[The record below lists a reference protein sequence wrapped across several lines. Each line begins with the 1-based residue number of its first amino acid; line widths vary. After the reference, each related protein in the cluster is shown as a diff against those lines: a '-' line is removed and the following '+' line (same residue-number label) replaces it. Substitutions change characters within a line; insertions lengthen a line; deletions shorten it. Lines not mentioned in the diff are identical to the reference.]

1 MPLKHGLERLKGK
14 GRSGMQEEI
23 VIVGAG
29 QAGAQV
35 AQSLRQGGFEGPLR
49 LIGDEPHPPYQRPP
63 LSKKFLAGEVG
74 AEGLWLR
81 PPAFFT
87 TNNID
92 HIPNT
97 KVVAIDRAA
106 KRLKLAN
113 GDTISYGK
121 LVLATGTNARFLKL
135 AGADKTG
142 VVTLRSIADV
152 NVIRDIL
159 QASNRIAIIGAG
171 YIGLEVAAVAKGL
184 GKEVTVIE
192 AQDRPMKRVVSQA
205 VSDYFTGLH
214 KNRGIDLRLNTGIE
228 SIDGGDSVAGVRLS
242 NGETV
247 PAELVLVA
255 VGAEPNDHLAAEAG
269 LEVDNGILV
278 DGCGQTSDPDIF
290 AAGDCTRF
298 YSSRYQRSVR
308 MESVQNAIDQ
318 AKAVAQALLGQDVD
332 YDPLPWFWSD
342 QYDIKLQIAG
352 LSEGYD
358 DTKLVG
364 APEAS
369 KFYVAY
375 LNNNRL
381 IAVDSINSPRSHMM
395 ARRVIGETWRE
406 DLLPEA

>member
-1 MPLKHGLERLKGK
+1 
-14 GRSGMQEEI
+14 MQEDI
-23 VIVGAG
+23 VIIGAG

-63 LSKKFLAGEVG
+63 LSKKFLAGEIG

-97 KVVAIDRAA
+97 RVVAIDRGA
-106 KRLKLAN
+106 KRLTLAN
-113 GDTISYGK
+113 GDTLPYGK
-121 LVLATGTNARFLKL
+121 LVLATGTNARLL
-135 AGADKTG
+135 TLEGADKKG

-159 QASNRIAIIGAG
+159 QKSSNVAIIGAG
-171 YIGLEVAAVAKGL
+171 YIGLEVAAVAKSL
-184 GKEVTVIE
+184 GRSVTVIE

-205 VSDYFTGLH
+205 VSDYFSGLH
-214 KNRGIDLRLNTGIE
+214 KARGIELRLNTGIE
-228 SIDGGDSVAGVRLS
+228 AIEGGDSVTGVRLS
-242 NGETV
+242 TGETV

-298 YSSRYQRSVR
+298 YSNRYQRSVR

-318 AKAVAQALLGQDVD
+318 AKAVAQALLGQEVD

-358 DTKLVG
+358 DTKVVG
-364 APEAS
+364 STEDS

-375 LNNNRL
+375 LHDGRL

-395 ARRVIGETWRE
+395 ARRVIGEPWRD

>member
-1 MPLKHGLERLKGK
+1 
-14 GRSGMQEEI
+14 MQEEI
-23 VIVGAG
+23 VIIGAG

-97 KVVAIDRAA
+97 RVASIDRTA
-106 KRLKLAN
+106 KRLTLEN
-113 GDTISYGK
+113 GDTLPFGK
-121 LVLATGTNARFLKL
+121 LVLATGTNARVLKL

-152 NVIRDIL
+152 ELIRYMM
-159 QASNRIAIIGAG
+159 QASSRIAIIGAG
-171 YIGLEVAAVAKGL
+171 YIGLEVAAVAKSL

-205 VSDYFTGLH
+205 VSDYFTSLH
-214 KNRGIDLRLNTGIE
+214 QGKGIDLKLNTGIE
-228 SIDGGDSVAGVRLS
+228 SLEGGDTVTGVKLTG
-242 NGETV
+242 GEIV

-255 VGAEPNDHLAAEAG
+255 VGAEPNDKLAEQAG

-298 YSSRYQRSVR
+298 YSGRYQRSVR

-318 AKAVAQALLGQDVD
+318 AKAVAQALLGQEVD

-358 DTKLVG
+358 DTKVVG
-364 APEAS
+364 APADS

-375 LNNNRL
+375 LKSGQL

-395 ARRVIGETWRE
+395 ARRVIGEAWRE

>member
-1 MPLKHGLERLKGK
+1 
-14 GRSGMQEEI
+14 MQEDI
-23 VIVGAG
+23 VIIGAG

-63 LSKKFLAGEVG
+63 LSKKFLAGEIG

-97 KVVAIDRAA
+97 RVVAIDRGA
-106 KRLKLAN
+106 KRLTLAN
-113 GDTISYGK
+113 GDTLSYGK
-121 LVLATGTNARFLKL
+121 LVLTTGTNARMLKL
-135 AGADKTG
+135 DGADKKG

-152 NVIRDIL
+152 DKIREIL
-159 QASNRIAIIGAG
+159 QTNSRVAIIGAG
-171 YIGLEVAAVAKGL
+171 YIGLEVAAVAKTL
-184 GKEVTVIE
+184 GKSVTVIE

-205 VSDYFTGLH
+205 VSDYFSGLH
-214 KNRGIDLRLNTGIE
+214 KGHGINLLLNTGIE
-228 SIDGGDSVAGVRLS
+228 AIEGGDSVTGVRLS
-242 NGETV
+242 TGETV
-247 PAELVLVA
+247 PAGLVLVA

-298 YSSRYQRSVR
+298 YSNRYQRSVR
-308 MESVQNAIDQ
+308 MESVHNAIDQ
-318 AKAVAQALLGQDVD
+318 AKAVAQALLGHEVD

-358 DTKLVG
+358 DIRVVG
-364 APEAS
+364 STENN

-375 LNNNRL
+375 LQDGRL

-395 ARRVIGETWRE
+395 ARRVVGEQWRD

>member
-1 MPLKHGLERLKGK
+1 
-14 GRSGMQEEI
+14 MQEEI
-23 VIVGAG
+23 VIIGAG

-49 LIGDEPHPPYQRPP
+49 LIGEEPHPPYQRPP

-92 HIPNT
+92 LIPNT
-97 KVVAIDRAA
+97 RVVAIDRAA

-113 GDTISYGK
+113 GDTLSYGK
-121 LVLATGTNARFLKL
+121 LVLATGTNARSLKL
-135 AGADKTG
+135 AGADKKG
-142 VVTLRSIADV
+142 VLTLRSIADV
-152 NVIRDIL
+152 NLIRDIL
-159 QASNRIAIIGAG
+159 QASRRIAIIGAG

-184 GKEVTVIE
+184 DKDVTVIE
-192 AQDRPMKRVVSQA
+192 AQDRPMKRVVSQT
-205 VSDYFTGLH
+205 VSDYFAGLH
-214 KNRGIDLRLNTGIE
+214 KGRGIDLRLNTGIE
-228 SIDGGDSVAGVRLS
+228 AIEGGDSATGVKLS
-242 NGETV
+242 SGEIV

-298 YSSRYQRSVR
+298 YSNRYQRSVR

-342 QYDIKLQIAG
+342 QFDIKLQIAG

-358 DTKLVG
+358 DTRVVG
-364 APEAS
+364 APAES

>member
-1 MPLKHGLERLKGK
+1 
-14 GRSGMQEEI
+14 MQEDI
-23 VIVGAG
+23 VIIGAG

-63 LSKKFLAGEVG
+63 LSKKFLAGEIG

-97 KVVAIDRAA
+97 RVVAIDRGA
-106 KRLKLAN
+106 KRLTLAN
-113 GDTISYGK
+113 GDTLSYGK
-121 LVLATGTNARFLKL
+121 LVLTTGTNARMLKL
-135 AGADKTG
+135 DGADKKG

-152 NVIRDIL
+152 DKIREIL
-159 QASNRIAIIGAG
+159 QTNSQVAIIGAG
-171 YIGLEVAAVAKGL
+171 YIGLEVAAVAKTL
-184 GKEVTVIE
+184 GKSVTVIE

-205 VSDYFTGLH
+205 VSDYFSGLH
-214 KNRGIDLRLNTGIE
+214 KGHGINLLLNTGIE
-228 SIDGGDSVAGVRLS
+228 AIEGGDSVTGVRLS
-242 NGETV
+242 TGETV
-247 PAELVLVA
+247 PAGLVLVA

-298 YSSRYQRSVR
+298 YSNRYQRSVR
-308 MESVQNAIDQ
+308 MESVHNAIDQ
-318 AKAVAQALLGQDVD
+318 AKAVAQALLGHEVD

-358 DTKLVG
+358 DIRVVG
-364 APEAS
+364 STENN

-375 LNNNRL
+375 LQDGRL

-395 ARRVIGETWRE
+395 ARRVVGEQWRD

>member
-1 MPLKHGLERLKGK
+1 
-14 GRSGMQEEI
+14 MQEDI
-23 VIVGAG
+23 VIIGAG

-63 LSKKFLAGEVG
+63 LSKKFLAGEIG

-97 KVVAIDRAA
+97 RVVAIDRGA
-106 KRLKLAN
+106 KRLTLAN
-113 GDTISYGK
+113 GDTLPYGK
-121 LVLATGTNARFLKL
+121 LVLATGTNARLL
-135 AGADKTG
+135 TLEGADKKG

-159 QASNRIAIIGAG
+159 QKSSNVAIIGAG
-171 YIGLEVAAVAKGL
+171 YIGLEVAAVAKSL
-184 GKEVTVIE
+184 GKSVTVIE

-205 VSDYFTGLH
+205 VSDYFSGLH
-214 KNRGIDLRLNTGIE
+214 KARGIELRLNTGIE
-228 SIDGGDSVAGVRLS
+228 AIEGGDSVTGVRLS
-242 NGETV
+242 TGEMV

-298 YSSRYQRSVR
+298 YSNRYQRSVR

-318 AKAVAQALLGQDVD
+318 AKAVAQALLGQEVD

-358 DTKLVG
+358 DTKVVG
-364 APEAS
+364 S
-369 KFYVAY
+369 TQDNKFYVAY
-375 LNNNRL
+375 LHDGRL

-395 ARRVIGETWRE
+395 ARRVIGEPWRD

>member
-1 MPLKHGLERLKGK
+1 
-14 GRSGMQEEI
+14 MQEEI
-23 VIVGAG
+23 VIIGAG

-63 LSKKFLAGEVG
+63 LSKKFLAGEIG

-81 PPAFFT
+81 PPAFFS

-97 KVVAIDRAA
+97 RVAAIDRTN
-106 KRLKLAN
+106 KRLKLEN
-113 GDTISYGK
+113 GDTLSYGR

-135 AGADKTG
+135 AGADKKG

-152 NVIRDIL
+152 DLIRDL
-159 QASNRIAIIGAG
+159 MQASQRIAIIGAG
-171 YIGLEVAAVAKGL
+171 YIGLEVAAVARSL
-184 GKEVTVIE
+184 GKDVTVIE
-192 AQDRPMKRVVSQA
+192 ALDRPMKRVVSQA
-205 VSDYFTGLH
+205 VSDYFTSLH
-214 KNRGIDLRLNTGIE
+214 NDKGIHLKLNTGVE
-228 SIDGGDSVAGVRLS
+228 SIEGGDSVTGVKLS
-242 NGETV
+242 GGEIL
-247 PAELVLVA
+247 PSELVLVA
-255 VGAEPNDHLAAEAG
+255 VGAEPNDRLAEEAG

-278 DGCGQTSDPDIF
+278 DGCGQTSDPDVF
-290 AAGDCTRF
+290 SAGDCTRF
-298 YSSRYQRSVR
+298 YSGRYQRSVR

-318 AKAVAQALLGQDVD
+318 AKTVAQGLLGQEVD

-364 APEAS
+364 EPADS

-375 LNNNRL
+375 LKNGRL

-395 ARRVIGETWRE
+395 ARRVIGEPWRD
-406 DLLPEA
+406 DLLPAA

>member
-1 MPLKHGLERLKGK
+1 
-14 GRSGMQEEI
+14 MQEDI
-23 VIVGAG
+23 VIIGAG

-63 LSKKFLAGEVG
+63 LSKKFLAGEIG

-87 TNNID
+87 TNKID

-97 KVVAIDRAA
+97 KVVEIDRGA
-106 KRLKLAN
+106 KRLKLEN
-113 GDTISYGK
+113 GDTLPYGK

-135 AGADKTG
+135 DGADKKG

-152 NVIRDIL
+152 DVIRDL
-159 QASNRIAIIGAG
+159 LSASRRIAIIGAG
-171 YIGLEVAAVAKGL
+171 YIGLEVAAVAKSL
-184 GKEVTVIE
+184 GKEVSVIE
-192 AQDRPMKRVVSQA
+192 AQDRPMKRVVSEA
-205 VSDYFTGLH
+205 VSEYFAKLH
-214 KNRGIDLRLNTGIE
+214 QKNGIDLKLNTGIKAIE
-228 SIDGGDSVAGVRLS
+228 GGDAVTGVKLS

-247 PAELVLVA
+247 SAELVLVA
-255 VGAEPNDHLAAEAG
+255 VGAEPNDRLAEAAE
-269 LEVDNGILV
+269 LETDNGILV

-298 YSSRYQRSVR
+298 YSNRYQRSVR

-318 AKAVAQALLGQDVD
+318 AKIVAQALLGNEVD

-358 DTKLVG
+358 DTKVVG
-364 APEAS
+364 STENS

-375 LNNNRL
+375 LKETQL

-395 ARRVIGETWRE
+395 ARRVIGEPWRD

>member
-1 MPLKHGLERLKGK
+1 
-14 GRSGMQEEI
+14 MQEDI
-23 VIVGAG
+23 VIIGAG

-63 LSKKFLAGEVG
+63 LSKKFLAGEIG

-97 KVVAIDRAA
+97 RVVAIDRGA
-106 KRLKLAN
+106 KRLTLAN
-113 GDTISYGK
+113 GDTLPYGK
-121 LVLATGTNARFLKL
+121 LVLATGTNARLL
-135 AGADKTG
+135 TLEGADKKG

-152 NVIRDIL
+152 DVIRDIL
-159 QASNRIAIIGAG
+159 QKSSSVAIIGAG
-171 YIGLEVAAVAKGL
+171 YIGLEVAAVAKSL
-184 GKEVTVIE
+184 GKAVTVIE

-205 VSDYFTGLH
+205 VSDYFSGLH
-214 KNRGIDLRLNTGIE
+214 KARGIELRLNTGIE
-228 SIDGGDSVAGVRLS
+228 AIEGGDSVTGVRLS
-242 NGETV
+242 TGETV

-298 YSSRYQRSVR
+298 YSNRYQRSVR

-318 AKAVAQALLGQDVD
+318 AKAVAQALLGQEVD

-358 DTKLVG
+358 DTKVVG
-364 APEAS
+364 STDDS

-375 LNNNRL
+375 LNDGRL

-395 ARRVIGETWRE
+395 ARRVIGEPWRD

>member
-1 MPLKHGLERLKGK
+1 
-14 GRSGMQEEI
+14 MQEEI
-23 VIVGAG
+23 VIIGAG

-49 LIGDEPHPPYQRPP
+49 LIGEEPHPPYQRPP

-92 HIPNT
+92 LIPNS

-106 KRLKLAN
+106 KRLKLVN
-113 GDTISYGK
+113 GDTLSYGK
-121 LVLATGTNARFLKL
+121 LVLATGTNARHLKL
-135 AGADKTG
+135 EGADKKG
-142 VVTLRSIADV
+142 VLSLRSIADV
-152 NVIRDIL
+152 NLIRDIL
-159 QASNRIAIIGAG
+159 QASRGIAIIGAG

-184 GKEVTVIE
+184 GKDVTVIE

-205 VSDYFTGLH
+205 VSDYFAGLH
-214 KNRGIDLRLNTGIE
+214 KRRGIDLRLNTGIE
-228 SIDGGDSVAGVRLS
+228 AIEGGDSVTGVRLS
-242 NGETV
+242 SGETV
-247 PAELVLVA
+247 PAGLVLVA
-255 VGAEPNDHLAAEAG
+255 VGAEPNDRLAGDAG

-298 YSSRYQRSVR
+298 YSNRYQRSVR

-342 QYDIKLQIAG
+342 QYDVKLQIAG

-358 DTKLVG
+358 DTRVVG
-364 APEAS
+364 VPDDS

>member
-1 MPLKHGLERLKGK
+1 
-14 GRSGMQEEI
+14 MQEEI
-23 VIVGAG
+23 VIIGAG

-63 LSKKFLAGEVG
+63 LSKKFLAGEIG

-87 TNNID
+87 TNKID

-97 KVVAIDRAA
+97 RVVAIDRAA
-106 KRLKLAN
+106 KRLSLAS
-113 GDTISYGK
+113 GDTLPYGK

-135 AGADKTG
+135 DGADKTG

-152 NVIRDIL
+152 DVIRDL
-159 QASNRIAIIGAG
+159 LKASSRIAIIGAG
-171 YIGLEVAAVAKGL
+171 YIGLEVAAVARSL
-184 GKEVTVIE
+184 GKDVTVVE
-192 AQDRPMKRVVSQA
+192 ALDRPMKRVVSPA
-205 VSDYFTGLH
+205 MSDFFTKLH
-214 KNRGIDLRLNTGIE
+214 RDRGVDLRLNTGLEAIVGE
-228 SIDGGDSVAGVRLS
+228 DAVSGVKLAD
-242 NGETV
+242 GETV

-255 VGAEPNDHLAAEAG
+255 VGAEPNDRLAEDAG

-278 DGCGQTSDPDIF
+278 DGCGQTSDPNIF

-318 AKAVAQALLGQDVD
+318 AKTVAQALLGKEVD

-358 DTKLVG
+358 DTRVVG
-364 APEAS
+364 SPEDS

-375 LNNNRL
+375 LKGGRL

-395 ARRVIGETWRE
+395 ARRVIGETWRD
-406 DLLPEA
+406 DLLPAA

>member
-1 MPLKHGLERLKGK
+1 
-14 GRSGMQEEI
+14 MQEDI
-23 VIVGAG
+23 VIIGAG

-63 LSKKFLAGEVG
+63 LSKKFLAGEIG

-97 KVVAIDRAA
+97 KVVEIDRGA
-106 KRLKLAN
+106 KRLTLEN
-113 GDTISYGK
+113 GDTLSFGK
-121 LVLATGTNARFLKL
+121 LVLATGTNARFLTL
-135 AGADKTG
+135 DGADKKG

-152 NVIRDIL
+152 DVIRDL
-159 QASNRIAIIGAG
+159 LSASNRIAIIGAG
-171 YIGLEVAAVAKGL
+171 YIGLEVAAVAKSL
-184 GKEVTVIE
+184 GKAVSVIE
-192 AQDRPMKRVVSQA
+192 AQDRPMKRVVSEA
-205 VSDYFTGLH
+205 VSAYFAKLH
-214 KNRGIDLRLNTGIE
+214 QKNGIDLKLNTGIE
-228 SIDGGDSVAGVRLS
+228 AIEGGDAVTGVRLTG
-242 NGETV
+242 GEIV

-255 VGAEPNDHLAAEAG
+255 VGAEPNDKLAEEAG
-269 LEVDNGILV
+269 LETDNGILV
-278 DGCGQTSDPDIF
+278 DGCGQTSDPNIF

-298 YSSRYQRSVR
+298 YSNRYQRSVR

-318 AKAVAQALLGQDVD
+318 AKIVAQALLGQEVD

-358 DTKLVG
+358 DTKVIG
-364 APEAS
+364 SPENS

-375 LNNNRL
+375 LKETQL

-395 ARRVIGETWRE
+395 ARRVIGEPWRD

>member
-1 MPLKHGLERLKGK
+1 
-14 GRSGMQEEI
+14 MQEDI
-23 VIVGAG
+23 VIIGAG

-63 LSKKFLAGEVG
+63 LSKKFLAGEIG

-97 KVVAIDRAA
+97 RVVAIDRGA
-106 KRLKLAN
+106 KRLTLAN
-113 GDTISYGK
+113 GDTLPYGK
-121 LVLATGTNARFLKL
+121 LVLATGTNARLL
-135 AGADKTG
+135 TLEGADKKG

-159 QASNRIAIIGAG
+159 HKSSNVAIIGAG
-171 YIGLEVAAVAKGL
+171 YIGLEVAAVAKSL
-184 GKEVTVIE
+184 GKSVTVIE

-205 VSDYFTGLH
+205 VSDYFSGLH
-214 KNRGIDLRLNTGIE
+214 KARGIELRLNTGIE
-228 SIDGGDSVAGVRLS
+228 AIEGGDSVTGVRLS
-242 NGETV
+242 TGETV

-298 YSSRYQRSVR
+298 YSNRYQRSVR

-318 AKAVAQALLGQDVD
+318 AKAVAQALLGQEVD

-358 DTKLVG
+358 DTKVVG
-364 APEAS
+364 STEDN

-375 LNNNRL
+375 LHDGRL

-395 ARRVIGETWRE
+395 ARRVIGEPWRD

>member
-1 MPLKHGLERLKGK
+1 
-14 GRSGMQEEI
+14 MQEDI
-23 VIVGAG
+23 VIIGAG

-63 LSKKFLAGEVG
+63 LSKKFLAGEIG

-97 KVVAIDRAA
+97 RVVAIDRGA
-106 KRLKLAN
+106 KRLTLAN
-113 GDTISYGK
+113 GDTLPYGK
-121 LVLATGTNARFLKL
+121 LVLATGTNARLL
-135 AGADKTG
+135 TLEGANKKG

-159 QASNRIAIIGAG
+159 QKSSNVAIIGAG
-171 YIGLEVAAVAKGL
+171 YIGLEVAAVAKSL
-184 GKEVTVIE
+184 GKSVTVIE

-205 VSDYFTGLH
+205 VSDYFSGLH
-214 KNRGIDLRLNTGIE
+214 KARGIELRLNTGIE
-228 SIDGGDSVAGVRLS
+228 AIEGGDSVTGVRLS
-242 NGETV
+242 TGETV

-298 YSSRYQRSVR
+298 YSNRYQRSVR

-318 AKAVAQALLGQDVD
+318 AKAVAQALLGQEVD

-358 DTKLVG
+358 DTKVVG
-364 APEAS
+364 STEDS

-375 LNNNRL
+375 LHDGRL

-395 ARRVIGETWRE
+395 ARRVIGEPWRD

>member
-1 MPLKHGLERLKGK
+1 
-14 GRSGMQEEI
+14 MQEDI
-23 VIVGAG
+23 VIIGAG

-63 LSKKFLAGEVG
+63 LSKKFLAGEIG

-97 KVVAIDRAA
+97 RVVAIDRGA
-106 KRLKLAN
+106 KRLTLAN
-113 GDTISYGK
+113 GDTLPYGK
-121 LVLATGTNARFLKL
+121 LVLATGTNARLL
-135 AGADKTG
+135 TLEGADKKG

-159 QASNRIAIIGAG
+159 QKSSNVAIIGAG
-171 YIGLEVAAVAKGL
+171 YIGLEVAAVAKSL
-184 GKEVTVIE
+184 GKSVTVIE

-205 VSDYFTGLH
+205 VSDYFSGLH
-214 KNRGIDLRLNTGIE
+214 KARGIELRLNTGIE
-228 SIDGGDSVAGVRLS
+228 AIEGGDSVTGVRLS
-242 NGETV
+242 TGETV

-298 YSSRYQRSVR
+298 YSNRYQRFVR

-318 AKAVAQALLGQDVD
+318 AKAVAQALLGQEVD

-358 DTKLVG
+358 DTKVVG
-364 APEAS
+364 S
-369 KFYVAY
+369 TQDNKFYVAY
-375 LNNNRL
+375 LQDGRL

-395 ARRVIGETWRE
+395 ARRVIGEPWRD

>member
-1 MPLKHGLERLKGK
+1 
-14 GRSGMQEEI
+14 MQEDI
-23 VIVGAG
+23 VIIGAG

-49 LIGDEPHPPYQRPP
+49 LIGEEPHPPYQRPP
-63 LSKKFLAGEVG
+63 LSKKFLAGEIG

-97 KVVAIDRAA
+97 RVVAIDRGA
-106 KRLKLAN
+106 KRLTLAN
-113 GDTISYGK
+113 GDTLPYGK
-121 LVLATGTNARFLKL
+121 LVLATGTNARLL
-135 AGADKTG
+135 TLEGADKKG

-159 QASNRIAIIGAG
+159 QKSSNVAIIGAG
-171 YIGLEVAAVAKGL
+171 YIGLEVAAVAKSL
-184 GKEVTVIE
+184 GKSVTVIE

-205 VSDYFTGLH
+205 VSDYFSCLH
-214 KNRGIDLRLNTGIE
+214 KARGIELRLNTGIE
-228 SIDGGDSVAGVRLS
+228 AIEGGDSVTGVRLS
-242 NGETV
+242 TGETV

-298 YSSRYQRSVR
+298 YSNRYQRSVR

-318 AKAVAQALLGQDVD
+318 AKAVAQALLGQEVD

-358 DTKLVG
+358 DTKVVG
-364 APEAS
+364 S
-369 KFYVAY
+369 TQDNKFYVAY
-375 LNNNRL
+375 LHDGRL

-395 ARRVIGETWRE
+395 ARRVIGEPWRD

>member
-1 MPLKHGLERLKGK
+1 
-14 GRSGMQEEI
+14 MQEDI
-23 VIVGAG
+23 VIIGAG

-63 LSKKFLAGEVG
+63 LSKKFLAGEIG

-97 KVVAIDRAA
+97 RVVAIDRGA
-106 KRLKLAN
+106 KRLTLAN
-113 GDTISYGK
+113 GDTLPYGK
-121 LVLATGTNARFLKL
+121 LVLATGTNARLL
-135 AGADKTG
+135 TLEGADKKG

-152 NVIRDIL
+152 DVIRNIL
-159 QASNRIAIIGAG
+159 QKSSSVAIIGAG
-171 YIGLEVAAVAKGL
+171 YIGLEVAAVAKSL
-184 GKEVTVIE
+184 GKSVTVIE

-205 VSDYFTGLH
+205 VSDYFSGLH
-214 KNRGIDLRLNTGIE
+214 KARGIELRLNTGIE
-228 SIDGGDSVAGVRLS
+228 AIEGGDSVTGVRLS
-242 NGETV
+242 TGETV

-298 YSSRYQRSVR
+298 YSNRYQRSVR

-318 AKAVAQALLGQDVD
+318 AKAVAQALLGQEVD

-358 DTKLVG
+358 DTKIVG
-364 APEAS
+364 STDDS

-375 LNNNRL
+375 LHDGRL

-395 ARRVIGETWRE
+395 ARRVIGEPWRD

>member
-1 MPLKHGLERLKGK
+1 
-14 GRSGMQEEI
+14 MQEDI
-23 VIVGAG
+23 VIIGAG

-63 LSKKFLAGEVG
+63 LSKKFLAGEIG

-87 TNNID
+87 TNKID

-97 KVVAIDRAA
+97 RVVAIDRGA
-106 KRLKLAN
+106 KRLTLAN
-113 GDTISYGK
+113 GDTLPYGK
-121 LVLATGTNARFLKL
+121 LVLATGTNARLL
-135 AGADKTG
+135 TLEGADKKG

-159 QASNRIAIIGAG
+159 QKSSNVAIIGAG
-171 YIGLEVAAVAKGL
+171 YIGLEVAAVAKSL
-184 GKEVTVIE
+184 GKSVTVIE

-205 VSDYFTGLH
+205 VSDYFSGLH
-214 KNRGIDLRLNTGIE
+214 KARGIELRLNTGIE
-228 SIDGGDSVAGVRLS
+228 AIEGGDSVTGVRLS
-242 NGETV
+242 TGETV

-298 YSSRYQRSVR
+298 YSNRYQRSVR

-318 AKAVAQALLGQDVD
+318 AKAVAQALLGQEVD

-358 DTKLVG
+358 DTKVVG
-364 APEAS
+364 STEDN

-375 LNNNRL
+375 LHDGRL

-395 ARRVIGETWRE
+395 ARRVIGEPWRD